1 MNNILETRA
10 LRIAVS
16 AFMALVLCLTA
27 LTGSVFTLNA
37 YADYE
42 PPQALKTLWE
52 LNNHVIGG
60 LYIPGTSINYP
71 ILQHPTKDDY
81 YLTVRFDGTAGDPG
95 AIYTNK
101 MEGQTF
107 DTFNT
112 VIYGRNMSDGSY
124 FGSLNSYL
132 DVEYLDTHREIDIY
146 AVNAKHVYQIFAVVV
161 YDDRRITDAYTDGE
175 LADQWAFLQSLQED
189 GQPGTILLD
198 DMNVDAARD
207 HILTLSTGITDRP
220 NNRLLVVAVER

>member
-1 MNNILETRA
+1 MNIVENRA

-16 AFMALVLCLTA
+16 ALLALMLCLTA
-27 LTGSVFTLNA
+27 LTGSAFALKA

-42 PPQALKTLWE
+42 PPAALTTLWE

-81 YLTVRFDGTAGDPG
+81 YLNVCFDGTAGDPG
-95 AIYTNK
+95 SIYTNK

-112 VIYGRNMSDGSY
+112 VVYGRNMSDGSY
-124 FGSLNSYL
+124 FGSLSNYL
-132 DVEYLDTHREIDIY
+132 DMEYLDAHREIDVY
-146 AVNAKHVYQIFAVVV
+146 AVNAKHTYQIFAAVV
-161 YDDRRITDAYTDGE
+161 YDDRRITDSYTDGE
-175 LADQWAFLQSLQED
+175 LQDQWAFLQSLQED
-189 GQPGTILLD
+189 GLPGTILLD
-198 DMNVDAARD
+198 DMNVDASRD
-207 HILTLSTGITDRP
+207 HILTLSTGITGKPD
-220 NNRLLVVAVER
+220 NRLLIVAVER